1 MKGKRK
7 GGCECGAVRYQVE
20 GEPKAVVV
28 CHCRNC
34 QRQSGGAFGMSMVFA
49 ADQFMCESGELASFE
64 RPTKSGATMQG
75 RFCPECGTR
84 IYNQKAGAPVIIL
97 KPGTL
102 DDTSELRPTLQ
113 LWTSRKQSWFDL
125 PQLQGFE
132 EQPS

>member
-1 MKGKRK
+1 MEGKQK

-34 QRQSGGAFGMSMVFA
+34 QRQSGGAFGMSMVFS
-49 ADQFMCESGELASFE
+49 ADQFVCESGELASFE
-64 RPTKSGATMQG
+64 RPTKSGVTMQG
-75 RFCPECGTR
+75 HFCPKCGTR
-84 IYNQKAGAPVIIL
+84 IYNRKVGVTVIIL

-102 DDTSELRPTLQ
+102 DDTYEVRPTLQ

-125 PQLQGFE
+125 PQLKGFE